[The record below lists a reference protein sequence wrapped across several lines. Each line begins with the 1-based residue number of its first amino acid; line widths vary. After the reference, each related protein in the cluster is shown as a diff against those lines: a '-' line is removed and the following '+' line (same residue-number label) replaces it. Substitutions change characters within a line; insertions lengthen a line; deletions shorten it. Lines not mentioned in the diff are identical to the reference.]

1 LVNANVVSIDDRRHE
16 RLPAEPDIERVRRA
30 LGGEFADLRPLGVAA
45 SVERYL
51 AQTGAREN
59 VELRVLSARASQ
71 DAAAREFFYLEALV
85 ASKLD
90 HMNILG
96 TSKPEHVAG
105 VDYCVIEHKPNAR
118 SLRSLLHNDGWLD
131 VKDAAGVADQIA
143 SALDHAHQQG
153 VLHLK
158 LQPECVLIEPDG
170 WVTLA
175 DFGID
180 VLHATQSG
188 RRPRAPYASPE
199 QAAGGEL
206 DRFSDLY
213 SMGAVLYEMLT
224 DRAPFDSN
232 DAEYV
237 RQKQMTS
244 MPAAPHL
251 IFADVP
257 EPVSTVVMKL
267 LATEPGNRF
276 ASAAAFQAALYDA
289 VN

>member
-1 LVNANVVSIDDRRHE
+1 MNASVVNIDDRRHN
-16 RLPAEPDIERVRRA
+16 RLDVEPDIERVKRA
-30 LGGEFADLRPLGVAA
+30 LDAEFGELKPLG
-45 SVERYL
+45 SDSIVERYL
-51 AQTGAREN
+51 GKAAGGEA
-59 VELRVLSARASQ
+59 VELRVLSARASR
-71 DAAAREFFYLEALV
+71 DAAARELFYLVAQA
-85 ASKLD
+85 ASKLE

-96 TSKPEHVAG
+96 TSKPEHAAG
-105 VDYCVIEHKPNAR
+105 VDYCVIEHKPKAR
-118 SLRSLLHNDGWLD
+118 SLGALLRNDGWLG
-131 VKDAAGVADQIA
+131 VKDAAGIADQIA

-158 LQPECVLIEPDG
+158 LEPGCVLIEPDG

-180 VLHATQSG
+180 AGHGTQCG

-199 QAAGGEL
+199 QSTGGEL
-206 DRFSDLY
+206 DRASDLY
-213 SMGAVLYEMLT
+213 SLGVLLYEMLT
-224 DRAPFDSN
+224 DRSPFDSN

-251 IFADVP
+251 IFPDVP
-257 EPVSTVVMKL
+257 EAVSMVVMKL
-267 LATEPGNRF
+267 LATEPKNRF